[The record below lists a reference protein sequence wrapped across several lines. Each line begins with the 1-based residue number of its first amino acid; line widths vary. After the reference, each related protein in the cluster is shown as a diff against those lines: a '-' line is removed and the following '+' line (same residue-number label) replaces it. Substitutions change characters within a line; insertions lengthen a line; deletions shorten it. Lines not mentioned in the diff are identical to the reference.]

1 MNVQEIIS
9 EVLEQIR
16 GSWRYRWTAT
26 LVAWSISLVAWFYIY
41 SMPNIYEA
49 TTKVSVDTNRLL
61 ARLTENLTA
70 GENMIGEADLVS
82 KALLTRPNL
91 EAVARE
97 TELDRRYKSAV
108 RREALIT
115 SLQKRI
121 KVDNP
126 SGSIFTITFEHND
139 RRQAQD
145 VVAAVLNTFIERAL
159 GAQGEDADVTE
170 RALQAELTDHEQRL
184 LKSEADLAAF
194 KKENLGYMPDDGGD
208 YYERLQGSLA
218 SVRQTG
224 QEIRLLEKRRDEL
237 QRQIEGEEPVFGI
250 MTNTTVQGGGCSQEA
265 QLAELQGELQAL
277 QLNFTDRHPRIMTLR
292 ETIAA
297 LSERCATEIEAARAA
312 GVSPRSS
319 ATDSL
324 DANPVYQNLR
334 IQLSNAEVEL
344 AALRAELQTRQRE
357 VSRLRKD
364 VDKIGAVE
372 TDLNRLNRDYGVV
385 KARYQEMLKRWET
398 LQSRKRLDPVTDNVQ
413 FTTLEPPFAPAR
425 PVGPDRPL
433 LLTGALLFALAAGAG
448 IAFALNQVKPVFY
461 SRRSIASVTG
471 VPVLGTI
478 SMLLSPAEKRK
489 RRRRVFAWASCNA
502 LLILTTI
509 VVIEFQWQGSALLR
523 DLI

>member
-1 MNVQEIIS
+1 MNVQEIIAD
-9 EVLEQIR
+9 VLEQIK
-16 GSWRYRWTAT
+16 GTWRYRWLAT
-26 LVAWSISLVAWFYIY
+26 WVAWSISIVTCFYIY

-49 TTKVSVDTNRLL
+49 SAKVSVDTNRLL
-61 ARLTENLTA
+61 DRLTENLTA
-70 GENMIGEADLVS
+70 GENIAGEAALVS

-97 TELDRRYKSAV
+97 TELDSRVKGAADW
-108 RREALIT
+108 EALIT
-115 SLQKRI
+115 GLFKRVQVTGG
-121 KVDNP
+121 KDN
-126 SGSIFTITFEHND
+126 IFTITFEYHN
-139 RRQAQD
+139 RKKARD
-145 VVAAVLNTFIERAL
+145 VVAALLNTFVEHAL

-170 RALQAELTDHEQRL
+170 RALQAELADHEQRL
-184 LKSEADLAAF
+184 LKAEADLAAF

-208 YYERLQGSLA
+208 YYERLQTSLA
-218 SVRQTG
+218 AVRRTG
-224 QEIRLLEKRRDEL
+224 QEIRLLEERRDEL

-250 MTNTTVQGGGCSQEA
+250 MSSTTMQGGGCSQEA

-312 GVSPRSS
+312 GLSPRSD
-319 ATDSL
+319 AL
-324 DANPVYQNLR
+324 DANPVYENLR

-344 AALRAELQTRQRE
+344 AALRAELQSQQRE
-357 VSRLRKD
+357 VTRLRRD

-372 TDLNRLNRDYGVV
+372 TDLKRLNRDYGVV
-385 KARYQEMLKRWET
+385 KARYQEMLERWEI
-398 LQSRKRLDPVTDNVQ
+398 LQSKKRLDPVTDNVQ
-413 FTTLEPPFAPAR
+413 FTTLEPPFAPVR
-425 PVGPDRPL
+425 PVGPNRPL

-502 LLILTTI
+502 LLILMMI
-509 VVIEFQWQGSALLR
+509 VAIEFQWRGSALLR